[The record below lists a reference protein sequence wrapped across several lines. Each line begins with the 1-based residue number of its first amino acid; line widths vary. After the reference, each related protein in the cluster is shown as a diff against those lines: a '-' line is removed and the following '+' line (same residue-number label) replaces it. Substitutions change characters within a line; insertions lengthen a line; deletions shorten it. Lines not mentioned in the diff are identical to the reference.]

1 MPLPL
6 VFIHGYSDDGTSY
19 AKWKAALQ
27 GAPGTPEPQ
36 VINICSYVTL
46 NNEITVDD
54 IADGLDQAL
63 RCLGLDKKPFDAIV
77 HSTGMLVIRSWLTA
91 QNSFETRQG
100 LLKHLIALAPA
111 TFGSPIAAKGRSL
124 LGRIFKGDKQLGPDF
139 MNSGNLVLSNL
150 ELGSSYTWDLAHRDM
165 IGKTFYGDD
174 KATPYVFV
182 FDGTSDYGK
191 LAEIF
196 DSTDQAGTDGTV
208 RWAGCALNTRKI
220 TLDLSQTGDSRFSWS
235 DWTNINI
242 PLIPVHG
249 LDHGQILQHPPDEL
263 ISLVKQALAVN
274 NKASLD
280 KFYQETI
287 LNSNIVQQG
296 QQAIN
301 SNRWQQFVVHAVD
314 SRGNSITDYSIE
326 IVAKDGSGETTF
338 GAFEKDVRPF
348 TADKSYRC
356 FHVRLND
363 VNPKPGS
370 RLIARVIAST
380 GTDLVGYQGYG
391 TDPAAIA
398 APTIGP
404 VDIDITEF
412 DGHTAGKP
420 TLFYPFTT
428 TLIEIRLNRR
438 PIPLQGPLGILKWI

>member
-6 VFIHGYSDDGTSY
+6 VFIHGYSDQGTSY

-27 GAPGTPEPQ
+27 GAPDAREPQ

-63 RCLGLDKKPFDAIV
+63 RDLGLDKKPFDAIV

-91 QNSFETRQG
+91 QNASETRQG

-124 LGRIFKGDKQLGPDF
+124 LGRIFKGNKQLGPDF
-139 MNSGNLVLSNL
+139 MDSGNLVLSNL

-196 DSTDQAGTDGTV
+196 DSSDQEGTDGTV

-220 TLDLSQTGDSRFSWS
+220 TLDLSQTGSNRFSWS

-249 LDHGQILQHPPDEL
+249 LDHGEILQQPPDEL

-274 NKASLD
+274 DRPSLD
-280 KFYQETI
+280 KFYLETVP
-287 LNSNIVQQG
+287 NSDIVQRG
-296 QQAIN
+296 QQTIN
-301 SNRWQQFVVHAVD
+301 NNRWQQFIVHAVD
-314 SRGNSITDYSIE
+314 SRGNSISDYSIE
-326 IVAKDGSGETTF
+326 IVARDASGETTI

-370 RLIARVIAST
+370 QLIARVIAST

-391 TDPAAIA
+391 TGPAGTAS
-398 APTIGP
+398 PTIGP

-438 PIPLQGPLGILKWI
+438 PIPLQGPLEIFKWI